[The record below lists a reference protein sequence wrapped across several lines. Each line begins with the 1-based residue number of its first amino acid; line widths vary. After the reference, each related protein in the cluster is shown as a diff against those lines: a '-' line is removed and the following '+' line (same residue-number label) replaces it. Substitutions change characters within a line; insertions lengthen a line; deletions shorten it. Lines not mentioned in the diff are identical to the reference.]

1 MMTKKS
7 LMLMSMLLLLL
18 ASCDKNKGK
27 VENLTNQFIEAVNG
41 NDKATVY
48 DMFPDIKTLEKL
60 SIPDSIPAGEV
71 TVSKDDKSGNYIA
84 SINNSRSQKIL
95 FKPEGEETFKI
106 QDTYCIFELDS
117 ANKELA
123 LKTGVP
129 MKQITDKA
137 LNNLFID
144 DSKYLKFLFEKYSDI
159 VNGNLISE
167 GGTYNAS
174 GGWYPS
180 VTVHQS
186 IRNIGSVPISW
197 DEYSVEFYFYCPE
210 GTAASEKQVLN
221 GVDLQPGEAYTYT
234 IYDLKGYYNAAQYH
248 DFSWT
253 VTFTYKNRS
262 PLDALLQYAKLSG
275 KEYDEFMAANPSGSK
290 SDSSDKAKTN
300 GKVSKVKVT
309 GVNVRLRK
317 TPEMSDGNI
326 IKKSDGTNLHPNK
339 GDILECLGESGDFYR
354 VKFKGQ
360 DAYISKKFA
369 EPQ

>member
-144 DSKYLKFLFEKYSDI
+144 DSEYLKFLFEKYSDV

-167 GGTYNAS
+167 SGTYAWS
-174 GGWYPS
+174 GGWNPA
-180 VTVHQS
+180 VTVTQP
-186 IRNIGSVPISW
+186 IRNIGNVPISW
-197 DEYSVEFYFYCPE
+197 NEYTVEFYFYTPS
-210 GTAASEKQVLN
+210 GAAASSKMVEQ

-234 IYDLKGYYNAAQYH
+234 LYTPGYYRAAIDH
-248 DFSWT
+248 DFTWT

-262 PLDALLQYAKLSG
+262 PLDALLQYAKFSG
-275 KEYDEFMAANPSGSK
+275 KEYDEFKAANPDSGKSSSK
-290 SDSSDKAKTN
+290 EKATSDKVT
-300 GKVSKVKVT
+300 KVQVT

-317 TPEMSDGNI
+317 SPEMSDGNI
-326 IKKSDGTNLHPNK
+326 IKKADGTNLHPNK
-339 GDILECLGESGDFYR
+339 GDVLECLGESGDFYR
-354 VKFKGQ
+354 VKYKGEE
-360 DAYISKKFA
+360 AYISKKFA
-369 EPQ
+369 TPQ